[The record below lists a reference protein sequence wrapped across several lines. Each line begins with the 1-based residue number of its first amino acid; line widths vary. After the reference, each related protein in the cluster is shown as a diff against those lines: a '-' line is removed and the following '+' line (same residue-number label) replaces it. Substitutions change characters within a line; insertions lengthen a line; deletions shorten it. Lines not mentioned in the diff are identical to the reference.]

1 MDTPGSGR
9 IHQPLGDGGVRPQLI
24 GWPPAPQ
31 SARTPLF
38 PQEDAEQLYR
48 RCGRYDLLNRLL
60 QASGQWQ
67 RAIEVAERHDRM
79 HLRTTYYNY
88 ARHLEA
94 SGDCSLALS

>member
-1 MDTPGSGR
+1 M
-9 IHQPLGDGGVRPQLI
+9 
-24 GWPPAPQ
+24 
-31 SARTPLF
+31 
-38 PQEDAEQLYR
+38 
-48 RCGRYDLLNRLL
+48 CGRYDLLNRLL

>member
-1 MDTPGSGR
+1 M
-9 IHQPLGDGGVRPQLI
+9 
-24 GWPPAPQ
+24 PAPH
-31 SARTPLF
+31 LF
-38 PQEDAEQLYR
+38 LQEDAEQLYK

-67 RAIEVAERHDRM
+67 RAIEVAERHDRV

-94 SGDCSLALS
+94 SGDCNLALS

>member
-1 MDTPGSGR
+1 MDTPGSDG
-9 IHQPLGDGGVRPQLI
+9 IHQPLGDGGVRLQLT

-31 SARTPLF
+31 SARTPLL

-94 SGDCSLALS
+94 SGDCSPALS